1 MKKICSWIFGSQKQ
15 QQAEQRPK
23 TLHHFT
29 QEKVSAIMKQVLED
43 FSKGHHLSLSENE
56 YQILIQRVEESFAEK
71 LEEYDVLRISLEGI
85 TLRRKEASFV
95 LQRSYVESD
104 KVVLF
109 FRTQYDTPG
118 SETFA
123 VPSL

>member
-1 MKKICSWIFGSQKQ
+1 MKKLRSWIFRSQKQ
-15 QQAEQRPK
+15 QQAEQQPK

-56 YQILIQRVEESFAEK
+56 YQMLIQRVEESFAEK
-71 LEEYDVLRISLEGI
+71 QEYDVLRISLKGI
-85 TLRRKEASFV
+85 TLRRKEVSFV
-95 LQRSYVESD
+95 LRRSYVESD

-109 FRTQYDTPG
+109 FQTQYDTPC

-123 VPSL
+123 LPSL